1 MTLRSVPGASA
12 NARLARPRSS
22 ISLGAAF
29 ALFCSVLMGFDTSV
43 SQAAGGFLDD
53 LFGPSTP
60 PAAMYYNGYAPSHEA
75 RPAKHGG
82 ARKQARQAR
91 RPQKQQGAI
100 PLQARRQIVERRKM
114 ANVLRRPAP
123 TAERRSGAVD
133 VVGLTRNPIFKVSA
147 LTAETVGGVSRRA
160 VCVRACDGYH
170 FPALP
175 ISRDSDIAAQQTSC
189 EKLCP
194 GAQSTLFVLPEGS
207 DKVGEARAAR
217 GGSTYAELLARID
230 PSDARAKSCSCQT
243 EAGAAA
249 AASAFLSDSTLRP
262 GDTVV
267 TPQGVRVLRRGSH
280 YPFKSTDFL
289 SLAETRDA
297 PLSNRSALFAI
308 ERALKTPRGRLA
320 VVNADRRQ
328 GKRTRL

>member
-1 MTLRSVPGASA
+1 MSLRSVPDSSA
-12 NARLARPRSS
+12 TARIRSS

-29 ALFCSVLMGFDTSV
+29 AIFCSVLMGFDTSA
-43 SQAAGGFLDD
+43 SQAAGGFLEE
-53 LFGPSTP
+53 LFGPSRP
-60 PAAMYYNGYAPSHEA
+60 PATMDYNGYAPRHEA
-75 RPAKHGG
+75 GLDRPAGL
-82 ARKQARQAR
+82 RKSTRQAR
-91 RPQKQQGAI
+91 RQTQRQRALS
-100 PLQARRQIVERRKM
+100 LQARRQVIERRKLASM
-114 ANVLRRPAP
+114 PRREGP
-123 TAERRSGAVD
+123 AERRGAVE
-133 VVGLTRNPIFKVSA
+133 VVGLTQNPIFKVSA
-147 LTAETVGGVSRRA
+147 STGETAGGVSRRA

-175 ISRDSDIAAQQTSC
+175 ISRDSDIPVQQASC

-194 GAQSTLFVLPEGS
+194 GTQSTLFVLPAGS
-207 DKVGEARAAR
+207 DKVEEARAAR

-249 AASAFLSDSTLRP
+249 AASAVLADSTLRP

-267 TPQGVRVLRRGSH
+267 TAQGVRVLRRGSH

-297 PLSNRSALFAI
+297 PLSNRSALYAI
-308 ERALKTPRGRLA
+308 ERALKTPQGRLA
-320 VVNADRRQ
+320 VVNTERRQ
-328 GKRTRL
+328 GRHSRL